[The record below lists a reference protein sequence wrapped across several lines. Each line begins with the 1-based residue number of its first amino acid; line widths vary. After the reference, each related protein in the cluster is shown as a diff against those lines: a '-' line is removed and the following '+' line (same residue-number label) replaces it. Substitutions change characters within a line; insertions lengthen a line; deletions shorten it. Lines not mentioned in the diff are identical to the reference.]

1 MSTAQAIQKRIE
13 QVPLGEPFTS
23 ALLLELG
30 PRAAVD
36 QALSRLVRSGTVSRV
51 ARGVFVRPRSNRY
64 TGAVP
69 PAPERIAETLAR
81 STGTVVQPHGA
92 QAASRLGFTTQ
103 IPVRPVFW
111 TNGPSR
117 HLKAGNLTI
126 ELRHT
131 DPRKLAL
138 AGRPAGEALA
148 ALWYLG
154 KEGVTP
160 EVIATI
166 RHKLP
171 HKEFEALQRTRNRMP
186 AWMSDAFYRYE
197 RSLPND

>member
-1 MSTAQAIQKRIE
+1 MSTAQAIQKQIE
-13 QVPLGEPFTS
+13 RFSPGEPFTS
-23 ALLLELG
+23 ASLLELG

-36 QALSRLVRSGTVSRV
+36 QALSRLVRAGTVARV
-51 ARGVFVRPRSNRY
+51 ARGVFVRPRPNRY
-64 TGAVP
+64 TGTVP
-69 PAPERIAETLAR
+69 PAPEQIAETLAR
-81 STGTVVQPHGA
+81 STGAVVQPHGA

-103 IPVRPVFW
+103 VPVKPVFW
-111 TNGPSR
+111 TSGPSR

-131 DPRKLAL
+131 AARKLAL

-154 KEGVTP
+154 KESVTP
-160 EVIATI
+160 EVIAVI

-171 HKEFEALQRTRNRMP
+171 PKEFEALRHARSRMP

-197 RSLPND
+197 RSPVIG